1 MAGRLFLVCLGGA
14 LGSGV
19 RYLVGTAAFAWLGV
33 GFPYGTLAVNLVGSF
48 LIGVIQQL
56 AISSLAVSE
65 PTRVFLT
72 VGVMGGLTTYSSFSY
87 ETLVLA
93 ERGAYAA
100 AALNVAVTTGGCLML
115 CLLGIAVGRALAGAL
130 S

>member
-1 MAGRLFLVCLGGA
+1 VAGRLLLVCLGGA
-14 LGSGV
+14 LGSGL
-19 RYLVGTAAFAWLGV
+19 RYLVGTAALSWLGM
-33 GFPYGTLAVNLVGSF
+33 GFPYGTLAVNLGGSF

-56 AISSLAVSE
+56 AISSLVLSE
-65 PTRVFLT
+65 PTRVFLA

-93 ERGAYAA
+93 QRGAFAA
-100 AALNVAVTTGGCLML
+100 AALNVAVTTAGCLAL
-115 CLLGIAVGRALAGAL
+115 CVLGMAVGRALAGTL